1 MYGEEEA
8 LVAQFTGLD
17 GYGKGTAYGLERA
30 VKTQLAYHHH
40 SLKAVGIYLFRTGQ
54 NSYGHREVVATA
66 FLAYV
71 CGGKVYHHLARRILH
86 ATVFYGCHDALVAL
100 LDGAVG
106 QTYKDKSNAAGDV
119 DFDADWLCFESL
131 HAGAV
136 YLDEHGLTLSL
147 CLCVSLAEQLA
158 YMLVVIQ
165 AIVYEKLEF
174 GDNAQ
179 LCAHSVSKLVSY

>member
-8 LVAQFTGLD
+8 LITQLTSLD
-17 GYGKGTAYGLERA
+17 SYGKGTAYGLERA

-40 SLKAVGIYLFRTGQ
+40 SLKAVGVYLFRTGQ

-131 HAGAV
+131 NTSAV
-136 YLDEHGLTLSL
+136 YLDEHGLALSVCITCRAADL
-147 CLCVSLAEQLA
+147 YARHNPNYHLR
-158 YMLVVIQ
+158 
-165 AIVYEKLEF
+165 KT
-174 GDNAQ
+174 
-179 LCAHSVSKLVSY
+179 